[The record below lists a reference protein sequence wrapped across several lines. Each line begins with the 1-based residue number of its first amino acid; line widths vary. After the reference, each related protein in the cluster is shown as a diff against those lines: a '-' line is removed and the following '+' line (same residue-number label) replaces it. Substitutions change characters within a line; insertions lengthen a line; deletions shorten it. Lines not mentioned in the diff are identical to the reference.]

1 MTGLVASNFA
11 YSSLAGNISN
21 TATSIAL
28 QAGSG
33 ALFPQLTGNQYFMA
47 TLIDAA
53 TGLEREIVKVIS
65 ITGDTVTVIRAQE
78 GTTSKNWLAGDYFR
92 NLFTAGQL
100 ATLNQ
105 FSYYT
110 WDRSSPPATDV
121 YLNRRDEAFFT
132 FESVNSVPLT
142 IQTVPGLY
150 RIILSVTA
158 SNSNNTD
165 VYFFPNNTTY
175 SAAFSRYS
183 IEASD
188 QALTGFGSSTSDAG
202 FTAIQSGVPG
212 FIGGVPFNAYQP
224 SLNAFF
230 IDMFDGP
237 SSYDSVNDRGP
248 FLLEILASTVTGSK
262 FLKSNGIILGGAH
275 VAGSFWADTVTGWT
289 SLGTVEVW
297 SGSGATPDNGG
308 TGATLSGSVTIT
320 RLG

>member
-1 MTGLVASNFA
+1 MTGLTSANFA

-33 ALFPQLTGNQYFMA
+33 DLFPQLTGNQYFMA

-53 TGLEREIVKVIS
+53 TGLQREIVKVIS

-78 GTTSKNWLAGDYFR
+78 GTTAKGWLAGDYFR

-110 WDRSSPPATDV
+110 WDRSSPPSSDIF
-121 YLNRRDEAFFT
+121 LNRRDEAFFT
-132 FESVNSVPLT
+132 FESVNSIPLT

-150 RIILSVTA
+150 RILLSVTQN
-158 SNSNNTD
+158 NSTNTD
-165 VYFFPNNTTY
+165 IYFFPNNTTY
-175 SAAFSRYS
+175 TAAFSRYS

-188 QALTGFGSSTSDAG
+188 LVLTGLGSSVSDAS
-202 FTAIQSGVPG
+202 FTPIQSGVSG
-212 FIGGVPFNAYQP
+212 FIGGLPKNDYQ
-224 SLNAFF
+224 SGLNTFF

-237 SSYDSVNDRGP
+237 SPYDSVNDRGP
-248 FLLEILASTVTGSK
+248 FLLEIVASTVTGSK
-262 FLKSNGIILGGAH
+262 FLKSNGVILGGAH
-275 VAGSFWADTVTGWT
+275 VAGSFWSDTVTGWT

-308 TGATLSGSVTIT
+308 SGATLSGSATIT
-320 RLG
+320 RMG